1 MTTRK
6 MKIRTDINGRKNDIN
21 IREKRLIDET
31 FQLVIC
37 TSIIS
42 MNMHSSE
49 HYYSSLLLVATN
61 IMVIYVYTYVHV
73 KDNRQKVETK
83 SKLTG
88 EIIIQQKWRKDEV
101 IL

>member
-1 MTTRK
+1 
-6 MKIRTDINGRKNDIN
+6 
-21 IREKRLIDET
+21 
-31 FQLVIC
+31 
-37 TSIIS
+37 
-42 MNMHSSE
+42 MHSSE

-88 EIIIQQKWRKDEV
+88 EIIIQQKCRKDEV
-101 IL
+101 ILWMMKVKEDAEGGKGS